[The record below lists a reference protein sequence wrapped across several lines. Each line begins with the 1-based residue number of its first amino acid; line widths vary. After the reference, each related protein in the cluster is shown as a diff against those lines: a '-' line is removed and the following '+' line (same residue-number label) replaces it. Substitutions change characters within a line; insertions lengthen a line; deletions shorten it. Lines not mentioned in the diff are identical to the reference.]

1 MVPGVVTGI
10 AASLVSDLEAQT
22 GARRYEQGMIE
33 VFATQ
38 DAAAAAAAAAV
49 EARLREALRLRG
61 RASFVATGG
70 RSPGPVYDRL
80 RSADIDW
87 ARVVVTLSDDRFV
100 PPDDPASNAGLLQTR
115 LFVGEPAKAAF
126 VPLWS
131 DAETPESAALAA
143 EPAVRALLPFDVV
156 LLGMGEDGHIASLI
170 PGSPMLGAGM
180 DLASDRVLLGVPA
193 GVGSPP
199 VARITL
205 TLAALLRA
213 RQIIVTVAGDAK
225 RAVLRKARA
234 GADYP
239 IAALMTRSD
248 VPVRIIWSP

>member
-1 MVPGVVTGI
+1 
-10 AASLVSDLEAQT
+10 
-22 GARRYEQGMIE
+22 MIE

-38 DAAAAAAAAAV
+38 DAAADAAAAAV
-49 EARLREALRLRG
+49 ERRLRDALRLRG
-61 RASFVATGG
+61 RAGFVATGG

-80 RSADIDW
+80 RAADVDW

-100 PPDDPASNAGLLQTR
+100 PPQDPASNAGLLRSR

-131 DAETPESAALAA
+131 DVESPEAAALAA

-170 PGSPMLGAGM
+170 PGAATLAAGM

-199 VARITL
+199 LARITL
-205 TLAALLRA
+205 TLAALLRS
-213 RQIIVTVAGDAK
+213 RQILVTIAGEPK
-225 RAVLRKARA
+225 REVVKKALA

-239 IAALMTRSD
+239 IAALLAQTD
-248 VPVRIIWSP
+248 VPVRVIWSP